1 MAPSLGGGSISC
13 ILIIVIFSGN
23 LGVFI
28 ATNVISITD
37 GQISLS
43 QKLYNSGILPC
54 VDVGLSVTRVGSAA
68 QWDGMKLYGGTFK
81 LELAQFMELQAFS
94 QFSSDLPL
102 DTKLRLNRSTKV
114 VELLKQINKFIISL
128 GF

>member
-1 MAPSLGGGSISC
+1 M
-13 ILIIVIFSGN
+13 
-23 LGVFI
+23 
-28 ATNVISITD
+28 
-37 GQISLS
+37 
-43 QKLYNSGILPC
+43 
-54 VDVGLSVTRVGSAA
+54 TRVGSAA
-68 QWDGMKLYGGTFK
+68 QWDGMKLYGSTFK

-114 VELLKQINKFIISL
+114 VELLKQLNKSIISL